1 MKRVALVLLAVA
13 VVVVAYSCGET
24 EPPANRPPRA
34 VGSIPAQE
42 LAAFDTVQ
50 VDLSQYFADED
61 GDQLTYAAVSGN
73 PRVVSTAVS
82 GSILRIGG
90 LQRGEGTI
98 TATARDP
105 DGLTATQRLA
115 SRCWPPRVFCG
126 WSCATTRRTSG
137 GGAANRGSAGRLDP
151 GGRGADALSRPGAG
165 RGEGFRGGGDSGERY
180 GVPLLGPRT
189 WARRETT
196 RGLWSRPPDGLPAAV
211 GGGGVGHDR
220 EVASVGSRAGWP
232 RQRVGHVS
240 CLRIAGPQVSPAT

>member
-24 EPPANRPPRA
+24 EPPANRSPRA

-90 LQRGEGTI
+90 LQRGAGTI

-105 DGLTATQRLA
+105 DGLTATQRIGVTVLGTPGFLWVELRYDEENIGA
-115 SRCWPPRVFCG
+115 VVLRIEGPPAD
-126 WSCATTRRTSG
+126 SIQ
-137 GGAANRGSAGRLDP
+137 AAEGLTLYHAP
-151 GGRGADALSRPGAG
+151 GQ
-165 RGEGFRGGGDSGERY
+165 
-180 GVPLLGPRT
+180 
-189 WARRETT
+189 
-196 RGLWSRPPDGLPAAV
+196 
-211 GGGGVGHDR
+211 GGVR
-220 EVASVGSRAGWP
+220 AFVAGAIPESGTVFRFWAEDVGSPRDYTGTLEQAAGTDY
-232 RQRVGHVS
+232 RQRSVE
-240 CLRIAGPQVSPAT
+240 AGSVTIVR